1 MILFLRIIW
10 GWWVNVFELRPELKA
25 FLLALA
31 GSVVLI
37 IGMGYGRFAYTGIL
51 PLMLNEQILSLREG
65 NLAASANYAGYLAGA
80 LLLAKARPADARWL
94 SLLSALLTLLC
105 MALLAFLVSPLAI
118 IVVRGIAGLLSAVTL
133 IAASLWLLQH
143 MKHHNGA
150 PVLYS
155 GIGMGIFLSAEFISL
170 GKALALSSQQI
181 WLICAIS
188 AGILFVL
195 AQRLLLSPANY
206 LIAYKPAEN
215 VQNER
220 AEGGVSEAWKL
231 LLIYGLAGFGYII
244 TATYLPLFLSGSL
257 EAIDPVQIWAIFGLA
272 AVPSCFI
279 WHRLVIR
286 LGYRRAF
293 TLNLL
298 IQAAGVILPAWSHSL
313 PFCILSALLV
323 GFTFLGTVTI
333 ALSQGR
339 RLNHLVSFNMVA
351 AMTATY
357 GVGQIIGPLVAG
369 ALYARSG
376 SFNPSLSAATVA
388 LLAAAALVAAGARTH
403 SKVGR

>member
-1 MILFLRIIW
+1 M
-10 GWWVNVFELRPELKA
+10 NVFATRPEWKA

-37 IGMGYGRFAYTGIL
+37 VGMGYGRFAYTGIL
-51 PLMLNEQILSLREG
+51 PLMLNEQLLTLREG

-94 SLLSALLTLLC
+94 SLLSALLTLVCL
-105 MALLAFLVSPLAI
+105 ALLAFLVSPLAI

-143 MKHHNGA
+143 MKHPNGA
-150 PVLYS
+150 PVLFS
-155 GIGMGIFLSAEFISL
+155 GVGMGIFLSAEFISL

-188 AGILFVL
+188 SGVLFFL
-195 AQRLLLSPANY
+195 ALRLLLSPADY
-206 LIAYKPAEN
+206 LIAYQPAATAHRE
-215 VQNER
+215 
-220 AEGGVSEAWKL
+220 EGEGRVREAWKL

-257 EAIDPVQIWAIFGLA
+257 NVIDPVQIWAIFGLA

-279 WHRLVIR
+279 WHRLVIK

-298 IQAAGVILPAWSHSL
+298 IQAIGVILPAWSHAL

-323 GFTFLGTVTI
+323 GCTFLGTVTI
-333 ALSQGR
+333 ALSEGR
-339 RLNHLVSFNMVA
+339 RLNHLVSFNMIA

-357 GVGQIIGPLVAG
+357 GIGQIVGPLVAG
-369 ALYARSG
+369 TLYDRSG
-376 SFNPSLSAATVA
+376 SFNPSLSAAAIA
-388 LLAAAALVAAGARTH
+388 LLAAAALVAAGAGRA
-403 SKVGR
+403 SKVGG

>member
-1 MILFLRIIW
+1 M
-10 GWWVNVFELRPELKA
+10 NVGEIRPELKA

-51 PLMLNEQILSLREG
+51 PLMLNEQVLSLREG

-80 LLLAKARPADARWL
+80 LLLAKARPADARLL

-105 MALLAFLVSPLAI
+105 MALLAFLGSPLAI

-155 GIGMGIFLSAEFISL
+155 GVGMGIFLSAEVIYL
-170 GKALALSSQQI
+170 GKSLALSSQQI

-188 AGILFVL
+188 AGVLFVL
-195 AQRLLLSPANY
+195 ALRLLLSPADY
-206 LIAYKPAEN
+206 LIAYKPADTAQHE
-215 VQNER
+215 Q
-220 AEGGVSEAWKL
+220 AEGGAREAWKL

-257 EAIDPVQIWAIFGLA
+257 NAIDPVQIWAIFGLA
-272 AVPSCFI
+272 AVPSCFV
-279 WHRLVIR
+279 WHRLVIKF
-286 LGYRRAF
+286 GYRRAF
-293 TLNLL
+293 TANLL
-298 IQAAGVILPAWSHSL
+298 IQAVGVILPAWSHSL

-357 GVGQIIGPLVAG
+357 GVGQIIGPLVAE
-369 ALYARSG
+369 ALYNRSG
-376 SFNPSLSAATVA
+376 SFNPSLSAAAFA
-388 LLAAAALVAAGARTH
+388 LLVAAALVAMGVRRQ
-403 SKVGR
+403 SNVGR

>member
-1 MILFLRIIW
+1 M
-10 GWWVNVFELRPELKA
+10 NVFATRPEWKA

-37 IGMGYGRFAYTGIL
+37 VGMGYGRFAYTGIL
-51 PLMLNEQILSLREG
+51 PLMLNEQLLTLREG

-94 SLLSALLTLLC
+94 SLLSALLTLVCL
-105 MALLAFLVSPLAI
+105 ALLAFLVSPLAI

-143 MKHHNGA
+143 MKHPNGA
-150 PVLYS
+150 PVLFS
-155 GIGMGIFLSAEFISL
+155 GVGMGIFLSAEFISL
-170 GKALALSSQQI
+170 GKALALSSQQ
-181 WLICAIS
+181 
-188 AGILFVL
+188 
-195 AQRLLLSPANY
+195 
-206 LIAYKPAEN
+206 
-215 VQNER
+215 
-220 AEGGVSEAWKL
+220 

-257 EAIDPVQIWAIFGLA
+257 NVIDPVQIWAIFGLA

-279 WHRLVIR
+279 WHRLVIK

-298 IQAAGVILPAWSHSL
+298 IQAIGVILPALSHAL

-323 GFTFLGTVTI
+323 GCTFLGTVTI
-333 ALSQGR
+333 ALSEGR
-339 RLNHLVSFNMVA
+339 RLNHLVSFNMIA

-357 GVGQIIGPLVAG
+357 GIGQIVGPLVAG
-369 ALYARSG
+369 TLYDRSG
-376 SFNPSLSAATVA
+376 SFNPSLSAAAIA
-388 LLAAAALVAAGARTH
+388 LLAAAALVAAGAGRA
-403 SKVGR
+403 SKVGG

>member
-1 MILFLRIIW
+1 M
-10 GWWVNVFELRPELKA
+10 NVGEIRPELKA

-150 PVLYS
+150 PVLFS
-155 GIGMGIFLSAEFISL
+155 GVGMGIFLSAEFISL

-188 AGILFVL
+188 AGVLFVL
-195 AQRLLLSPANY
+195 ALRLLLSPADY
-206 LIAYKPAEN
+206 LIAYKPADSE
-215 VQNER
+215 QHEQE
-220 AEGGVSEAWKL
+220 EGGVSEAWKL

-257 EAIDPVQIWAIFGLA
+257 NAIDPVQIWAIFGLA
-272 AVPSCFI
+272 AVPSCFV
-279 WHRLVIR
+279 WHRLVIKF
-286 LGYRRAF
+286 GYRRAF
-293 TLNLL
+293 TANLL
-298 IQAAGVILPAWSHSL
+298 IQAVGVILPAWSHSL
-313 PFCILSALLV
+313 PFCVLSALLV

-357 GVGQIIGPLVAG
+357 GVGQIIGPLVAE
-369 ALYARSG
+369 ALYNRSG
-376 SFNPSLSAATVA
+376 SFNPSLSAAAFA
-388 LLAAAALVAAGARTH
+388 LLVAAALVAMGVRRQ
-403 SKVGR
+403 SNIGR